1 MRRRA
6 LLLGAAALPAA
17 ACSGPGSLPI
27 PDVGGLDGCRTP
39 DSLSSFSTLGG
50 APLSYEITG
59 TPQAFRAD
67 PRFIERLEEWAA
79 DWVSVSGLGPLREV
93 STYGAFVDRC
103 DSWHAAGRAFD
114 FAELVHDGGRVSCRH
129 DVWGEDPAELP
140 GYWRLAASVA
150 SRFTY
155 TLTYRYNAQHHNHIH
170 IDNGINGYEAASFRE
185 GSRTQVELVQGV
197 LRHVFGRDVEASGRY
212 DEQTR
217 SAVRAVQREL
227 GISVPLATADGW
239 REFLTAA
246 AGQR

>member
-6 LLLGAAALPAA
+6 FLLGAAALPAA
-17 ACSGPGSLPI
+17 ACSGPVSLPI
-27 PDVGGLDGCRTP
+27 PDVGGVVGCRTP
-39 DSLSSFSTLGG
+39 DSLASFSTLGG
-50 APLSYEITG
+50 APLTYEVTG
-59 TPQAFRAD
+59 AAQSFRAD
-67 PRFIERLEEWAA
+67 PRFIELLEEWAA
-79 DWVSVSGLGPLREV
+79 GWVSASGLGPLREV

-114 FAELVHDGGRVSCRH
+114 FAELVHEGGTVSCRY
-129 DVWGEDPAELP
+129 DVWGDDPAQLP

-170 IDNGINGYEAASFRE
+170 IDNGVNGFEAPSFRE
-185 GSRTQVELVQGV
+185 RSRTQVQLVQGV

-217 SAVRAVQREL
+217 SAVRAVQRDL
-227 GISVPLATADGW
+227 GITVPLSNADGW
-239 REFLTAA
+239 REFLTGAA
-246 AGQR
+246 AA